1 MKKTFLMIAAAV
13 AFVMAFTNCNKEE
26 EHELVDPL
34 EGKHMVEATIHAEV
48 SGAFTKALAIE
59 LNYTDF
65 EGNAET
71 VLVNGNYDGTNTV
84 FDKTIWT
91 KVDDKEKEA
100 TVRIK
105 TTLGDIDTYKAEVAP
120 WALKCNV
127 VVKRDGNV
135 IQNYGDTETETMAGI
150 PIYAMTANA
159 FSEDKERSREAGM
172 NGHLAKPIEVE
183 ELEQVLREAA
193 CRKLERL

>member
-13 AFVMAFTNCNKEE
+13 AFVMAFTNCNKED

-34 EGKHMVEATIHAEV
+34 EGNHMVEATIHAEV

-71 VLVNGNYDGTNTV
+71 VLVNGNYDGANTV

-105 TTLGDIDTYKAEVAP
+105 TMLGDIDTYKAEVAP

-135 IQNYGDTETETMAGI
+135 VQNYGDTETETMAGI
-150 PIYAMTANA
+150 PIYDPNLIRANWA
-159 FSEDKERSREAGM
+159 DWAHKIVNDMFGGDGSKQFVITVNPQE
-172 NGHLAKPIEVE
+172 IIC
-183 ELEQVLREAA
+183 EL
-193 CRKLERL
+193 K